1 MSKYTKEFKL
11 AVVKDYESFK
21 LGYTALSKQY
31 DVKRTL
37 LKKWIYGYQYHGANY
52 FEKRTQVYSAE
63 FKLSVL
69 QHIKDHHMS
78 PIRAAALFGIPA
90 FTSVMQWQRLYNLGG
105 EAALEAKPRGRPKMT
120 KPKPKV
126 DKNPKAMTQ
135 EELLEEVLNLRAE
148 RDYLKKLQALIQ
160 EKQLAA
166 KTKPH

>member
-1 MSKYTKEFKL
+1 MSKYSNEFKL
-11 AVVKDYESFK
+11 QVVQDYESLK
-21 LGYTALSKQY
+21 VSSRVLSKKY
-31 DVKRTL
+31 DVPRTI

-52 FEKRTQVYSAE
+52 FEKRPQVYSPE

-69 QHIKDHHMS
+69 QHMKDHHMS
-78 PIRAAALFGIPA
+78 PIRVAAFFGIAA
-90 FTSVMQWQRLYNLGG
+90 FTSVIQWQKLYNTGG
-105 EAALEAKPRGRPKMT
+105 AAALVAKPRGRPKMT
-120 KPKPKV
+120 KPKPKI
-126 DKNPKAMTQ
+126 DKPPKEMTP